1 MTIEETLL
9 EKYGPLLSIAQ
20 LANVLDRSCEGLR
33 ISLRS
38 TSQFAAGLNTAKI
51 KLGRRVYF
59 RTSQVADYLSGDAQ

>member
-38 TSQFAAGLNTAKI
+38 TSQFAAGLNTAKN
-51 KLGRRVYF
+51 KARQESLF
-59 RTSQVADYLSGDAQ
+59 